1 MHGAPKMPAG
11 FAAMPYVN
19 PDSPKG
25 GRLTLGVSGTFD
37 TVNPLVVRGLSLPN
51 IRGYVIE
58 GLMARGYDE
67 PFTLYGLLAESVE
80 TDDNRTY
87 VTFNL
92 NPRARFSDG
101 KPVTPEDVI
110 FTWQLLRDKGRPNHR
125 TYYSKVAR
133 AEITGPHSVRFDL
146 TIVILLI
153 FFALLILFPGYFL
166 VITPFKSQEN
176 YAADKLGL
184 PNPLYF
190 ENFATALR
198 GGRFFLWF
206 GNSMIMVV
214 GAVLLSTV
222 VAALAAFAFSRMRFR
237 GQTPLLAIITAL
249 MVIPPVVMIIPL
261 FIFFSR
267 MDMSGSYASAVLVYA
282 GLVTPFAVYMLTNFF
297 RTIPHEI
304 VESALIDGATSLG
317 ILSKILIPLSAPA
330 LVTLVVVNSLW
341 VWSDL
346 LIALV
351 LLPTDEKRTLMVG
364 ITVFGSRYNSDV
376 PVAMAG
382 MIMASIPMLLL
393 YIFGQKYFTR
403 GLVAGALKG

>member
-1 MHGAPKMPAG
+1 M
-11 FAAMPYVN
+11 
-19 PDSPKG
+19 
-25 GRLTLGVSGTFD
+25 T
-37 TVNPLVVRGLSLPN
+37 
-51 IRGYVIE
+51 IE
-58 GLMARGYDE
+58 
-67 PFTLYGLLAESVE
+67 T
-80 TDDNRTY
+80 
-87 VTFNL
+87 
-92 NPRARFSDG
+92 
-101 KPVTPEDVI
+101 PVTTPVEAPAH
-110 FTWQLLRDKGRPNHR
+110 KGRR
-125 TYYSKVAR
+125 
-133 AEITGPHSVRFDL
+133 IDWFG
-146 TIVILLI
+146 IVKQLILVM
-153 FFALLILFPGYFL
+153 FALLILFPGYFL
-166 VITPFKSQEN
+166 LITPFKTQAN
-176 YAADKLGL
+176 YSADKLGL
-184 PNPLYF
+184 PDPFYF

-237 GQTPLLAIITAL
+237 GQTPLLAVITAL

-261 FIFFSR
+261 FIFFSQ

-304 VESALIDGATSLG
+304 VESALIDGASSLG
-317 ILSKILIPLSAPA
+317 ILLKILVPLSAPA

-364 ITVFGSRYNSDV
+364 ITVFGSR
-376 PVAMAG
+376 
-382 MIMASIPMLLL
+382 
-393 YIFGQKYFTR
+393 
-403 GLVAGALKG
+403 

>member
-1 MHGAPKMPAG
+1 MTTEAPVSVPLET
-11 FAAMPYVN
+11 PT
-19 PDSPKG
+19 PKG
-25 GRLTLGVSGTFD
+25 GRRIDWFGV
-37 TVNPLVVRGLSLPN
+37 V
-51 IRGYVIE
+51 
-58 GLMARGYDE
+58 
-67 PFTLYGLLAESVE
+67 
-80 TDDNRTY
+80 
-87 VTFNL
+87 
-92 NPRARFSDG
+92 
-101 KPVTPEDVI
+101 K
-110 FTWQLLRDKGRPNHR
+110 QL
-125 TYYSKVAR
+125 
-133 AEITGPHSVRFDL
+133 
-146 TIVILLI
+146 LLI

-184 PNPLYF
+184 PSPFYF

-261 FIFFSR
+261 FIFFSQ

>member
-1 MHGAPKMPAG
+1 MTSEAPVSVPVEASAHKE
-11 FAAMPYVN
+11 
-19 PDSPKG
+19 
-25 GRLTLGVSGTFD
+25 GRRIDWFG
-37 TVNPLVVRGLSLPN
+37 
-51 IRGYVIE
+51 IIKQ
-58 GLMARGYDE
+58 LM
-67 PFTLYGLLAESVE
+67 LLM
-80 TDDNRTY
+80 
-87 VTFNL
+87 
-92 NPRARFSDG
+92 
-101 KPVTPEDVI
+101 
-110 FTWQLLRDKGRPNHR
+110 
-125 TYYSKVAR
+125 
-133 AEITGPHSVRFDL
+133 
-146 TIVILLI
+146 
-153 FFALLILFPGYFL
+153 FALLILFPGYFL
-166 VITPFKSQEN
+166 VITPFKTQAN
-176 YAADKLGL
+176 YSADKLGL
-184 PNPLYF
+184 PIPLYF
-190 ENFATALR
+190 QNFATALR

-206 GNSMIMVV
+206 GNSLIMVV

-261 FIFFSR
+261 FIFFSQ

-304 VESALIDGATSLG
+304 VESALIDGASSLG
-317 ILSKILIPLSAPA
+317 ILLKILIPLSAPA
-330 LVTLVVVNSLW
+330 LITLIVVNSLW

-351 LLPTDEKRTLMVG
+351 LLPSDEKRTLMVG

-382 MIMASIPMLLL
+382 MIMASLPMLLL